1 MRIVS
6 HKKGEAMKLIF
17 IILSIF
23 LSVNANAAELKSKDD
38 IRNFTQS
45 VMAQVA
51 KGKMQ
56 EGLKLM
62 KPYLIIPESEFN
74 VMAEQLKMQEPA
86 MKQRFGNTI
95 GVEFVK
101 EEEVGNSLLRIIYI
115 QKFEKHIMRW
125 RFYFYKPRDSWVLN
139 TFFSDDKLQLMF
151 ID

>member
-1 MRIVS
+1 MR
-6 HKKGEAMKLIF
+6 LIF

-45 VMAQVA
+45 VMTQVA

-56 EGLKLM
+56 EGLKLI

-74 VMAEQLKMQEPA
+74 VMAEQLKMQEPL

-101 EEEVGNSLLRIIYI
+101 EEEAGNSLLRIIYI

-139 TFFSDDKLQLMF
+139 TFFTDDKLQLMF

>member
-1 MRIVS
+1 
-6 HKKGEAMKLIF
+6 
-17 IILSIF
+17 
-23 LSVNANAAELKSKDD
+23 
-38 IRNFTQS
+38 
-45 VMAQVA
+45 MAQVA

-56 EGLKLM
+56 EGLQLM

-74 VMAEQLKMQEPA
+74 VMAEQLKMQEPL

-125 RFYFYKPRDSWVLN
+125 RFYFYKPRNSWVLN
-139 TFFSDDKLQLMF
+139 TFFTDDKLQLMF